1 MNTYTYV
8 LPEIKREA
16 IDTAAKSSSSEGP
29 ALGRTLDG
37 SIGCAP
43 AIPGCSCRDR
53 A

>member
-29 ALGRTLDG
+29 DAGRQHWLRSG
-37 SIGCAP
+37 YSGL
-43 AIPGCSCRDR
+43 
-53 A
+53 